1 MPARAST
8 HSSIRLSFVHEPPRV
23 STTTEASMRGPIRK
37 FSVELLRRG
46 TKQNTDSEEQTQNS
60 TSSPTFNSTGSSLRN
75 SDKEWERDKEMDRSS
90 SPARTRSSSRPK
102 DQERRPSID
111 RWKKALFS
119 QASKLRVTPRASS
132 LDVSRSTTSI
142 TTVGTA
148 VTATTFA
155 SSGTAKKSNFTTA
168 RASSQTQTPPP
179 LTRTNTPSSLSLSG
193 SLSGSFSL
201 MSAEP
206 DFLSRE
212 NELLGGSFSGPDAA
226 SLSGTGGKVGGVEI
240 DLDAAAS
247 AFPDISLD
255 GSGDIPIPTPSAAPF
270 QKPLATG
277 LSDFDAFESSAPAPV
292 REVKVTGDDEI
303 ERFEDQFPDIGH
315 TSPPKVSPS
324 LPKQPTF
331 GATPTFAPRPQ
342 PSAFSST
349 PILQQSLPD
358 EDEPEPI
365 RVWREKQAEEIKK
378 RDEASAVRRQ
388 EAITKAERSIDQ
400 FYEEYNAKKERNI
413 KENKIQEQE
422 YQASRT
428 DALSAGTTWS
438 RICDHVDLQNSQ
450 SKTLARTGPGTTDL
464 TRFKEVL
471 LRLKRE
477 GDAAPG
483 AAGY

>member
-1 MPARAST
+1 
-8 HSSIRLSFVHEPPRV
+8 
-23 STTTEASMRGPIRK
+23 MRGPIRK

-60 TSSPTFNSTGSSLRN
+60 TNTPTFTSNSSSLRN
-75 SDKEWERDKEMDRSS
+75 SDKEWRRDKEKDRSS

-102 DQERRPSID
+102 DPERRPSID

-132 LDVSRSTTSI
+132 LDSTTST

-155 SSGTAKKSNFTTA
+155 SSGPAKKSNFTTA

-193 SLSGSFSL
+193 SFSL

-212 NELLGGSFSGPDAA
+212 NELLGESFSGPDAA
-226 SLSGTGGKVGGVEI
+226 SLSGTGGGLGGVDI

-255 GSGDIPIPTPSAAPF
+255 GSGDIPIPTPSASLP

-277 LSDFDAFESSAPAPV
+277 LGGFDAFESSAPVPV

-303 ERFEDQFPDIGH
+303 ERFEDQFPDIGP

-349 PILQQSLPD
+349 PILQQPLPD

-378 RDEASAVRRQ
+378 RDEASAIRRQ
-388 EAITKAERSIDQ
+388 ETIKKAERSIDQ